1 MFSAYD
7 DANAPEKIYGLCAE
21 KLLTAEIAQKSQGSR
36 SEWTWG
42 VRL

>member
-7 DANAPEKIYGLCAE
+7 DANAPEKIYGFRAG
-21 KLLTAEIAQKSQGSR
+21 KLLTAEIAQKSQGSQ
-36 SEWTWG
+36 SAWTWR